1 MGRTKIEVRTYPYM
15 SIIMYMYTCTG
26 YMYIIPYHISHDILH
41 M

>member
-15 SIIMYMYTCTG
+15 SIIMYTG